1 MSKTPVSNASGTDL
15 VQFTDEAVNK
25 IAEVLTE
32 QEAEGSYLR
41 IIANPA
47 GGGVQYEFGLDAEPG
62 DTDAVVKSGAVRAL
76 VDEDSAALLIGS
88 RIDYVGG
95 MQRSGFVISN
105 PNFPAM
111 GGCGCGGGGCGC
123 GGGGGGAGSGHQEA
137 DPLDQQTGGG
147 CGSGNCGCGEGDSG
161 H

>member
-1 MSKTPVSNASGTDL
+1 MSKTSVDNASGTDL

-41 IIANPA
+41 IIANLA

-88 RIDYVGG
+88 RIDYVEG

-123 GGGGGGAGSGHQEA
+123 GGGGSGSGHDEA
-137 DPLDQQTGGG
+137 DPVDQQTTGG
-147 CGSGNCGCGEGDSG
+147 CGSGNCGCGEGDTG